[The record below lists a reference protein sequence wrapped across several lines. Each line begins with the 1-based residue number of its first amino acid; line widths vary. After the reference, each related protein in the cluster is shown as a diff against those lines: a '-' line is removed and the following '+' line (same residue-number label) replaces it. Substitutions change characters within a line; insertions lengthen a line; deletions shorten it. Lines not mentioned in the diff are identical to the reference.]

1 MELFS
6 TERAR
11 FAANTLVGVE
21 ISFGTLSFWSHAFE
35 QGQIVHYV
43 VAFLLTLTFGS
54 VSLLASGV
62 VIRAVSANEAGEQ
75 VTRGLVA
82 FCGGV
87 VALISGFM
95 TWHGLT
101 WADAQ
106 ADLIPGAELDW
117 LFIPAAALLS
127 MLNLVAIYVFCREL
141 KPKTK
146 TAARPS
152 LDAALFGSPAP
163 VVPLHRP
170 RATAAIQ
177 ASLDAVRQKMQA
189 SA

>member
-21 ISFGTLSFWSHAFE
+21 IAFGTLSFWSHAVETWTLIAF
-35 QGQIVHYV
+35 V
-43 VAFLLTLTFGS
+43 VAALLTLTFGS

-62 VIRAVSANEAGEQ
+62 VIRAVAANQAEEK

-106 ADLIPGAELDW
+106 ANLIPGTELDW

-127 MLNLVAIYVFCREL
+127 GLNLVAIYVFCRDI
-141 KPKTK
+141 KPKAKPAHQSIDAQIFGT
-146 TAARPS
+146 PS
-152 LDAALFGSPAP
+152 P
-163 VVPLHRP
+163 VVPLRRP
-170 RATAAIQ
+170 PNNPAIQ
-177 ASLDAVRQKMQA
+177 ASLEAVRQKMQA
-189 SA
+189 